1 MKRRILYGGIG
12 AVIFLLIGAFIGFL
26 LGTYIGGNYY
36 PEFVFLTWKGY
47 EAVGWIGIILG
58 GIIGGLLGY
67 GLGIRMTNR
76 WGI

>member
-36 PEFVFLTWKGY
+36 PEFVFSTWQGY
-47 EAVGWIGIILG
+47 EAVGWIGMVLG
-58 GIIGGLLGY
+58 GVIGGLLGY
-67 GLGIRMTNR
+67 GLEIKMANR
-76 WGI
+76 